1 MKKIFTI
8 SLVGMILLSG
18 ISVVFAGHPCAE
30 SKQIWRD
37 RLIYDAA
44 VRKKRGTMKRQLAA
58 YRIQDAELD
67 EAMGRVEEMILVAD
81 SDAKE
86 EDLWTEYNL
95 LDEKRNTLR
104 DKRMAHWNEY
114 YKLTTERSRVKTKM
128 KKQDLQKHYECV
140 VNDTLNGKL
149 GDLTAALEK
158 SKYSPADVA
167 EFKALTEKRRG
178 LIKSV
183 EASYEK
189 YQEKI
194 DGLGVKILDVAAR
207 EEAVIEEEFFLDEE
221 AERLYT
227 DLYDEFHDWRAKLKD
242 YSAELAKT
250 SEELMHFTEVLK

>member
-18 ISVVFAGHPCAE
+18 IGAVFAGHPCAE

-44 VRKKRGTMKRQLAA
+44 VRKKRGVMKRELAA
-58 YRIQDAELD
+58 FRIRDAELD

-86 EDLWTEYNL
+86 EDLWEEYGL
-95 LDEKRNTLR
+95 LDKKRDALREKRT
-104 DKRMAHWNEY
+104 AYWNEY
-114 YKLTTERSRVKTKM
+114 YKLTTERSRVKTEM
-128 KKQDLQKHYECV
+128 KKQDLEKHYECV

-178 LIKSV
+178 LIESV

-189 YQEKI
+189 YQEKV
-194 DGLGVKILDVAAR
+194 DGLGVKILDVEDKEKALV
-207 EEAVIEEEFFLDEE
+207 EDELFLDEE

-227 DLYDEFHDWRAKLKD
+227 ELYDEFHDWRKQLKN